1 MIDFFKMVRFII
13 LFLSVFFV
21 IGCVDKSYQHT
32 TLDYKSMKIIKPE
45 VMLDKS
51 AWVDS
56 IFVNDETVIVNVML
70 WGEKTK
76 RVFKK
81 KEEYWYSELNY
92 RHNPVKGT
100 GQELYEVYQKY
111 YIYPTYIIKEFKD
124 TNGSED
130 IIYLDL
136 QKDEIYYFDNLTKDS
151 FDFEKAILGDYL
163 KELYFIKDSELYN
176 KSVRFTKG
184 ISDGHN
190 IEIVQGYSGNDIF
203 FIFDLEEYKIGESS
217 FLGYME
223 VFGNE

>member
-1 MIDFFKMVRFII
+1 
-13 LFLSVFFV
+13 
-21 IGCVDKSYQHT
+21 
-32 TLDYKSMKIIKPE
+32 MKIIKPE
-45 VMLDKS
+45 VVLDKS

-56 IFVNDETVIVNVML
+56 IFVNDETVIVSVML
-70 WGEKTK
+70 RGEETK

-81 KEEYWYSELNY
+81 KEGYWYSELNY
-92 RHNPVKGT
+92 RYNPVKGT

-111 YIYPTYIIKEFKD
+111 YIYPNYIIKEFKNSND
-124 TNGSED
+124 SED

-136 QKDEIYYFDNLTKDS
+136 QKNEIYYFYNLTKDS
-151 FDFEKAILGDYL
+151 FDFKKAILGDYV

-176 KSVRFTKG
+176 KSMRFTKG
-184 ISDGHN
+184 ISNGHN
-190 IEIVQGYSGNDIF
+190 VEIVQGYSGNDIF